1 MKYAFIQNHRQQFN
15 LKALCR
21 LLEVSRSSYYEWLQ
35 HQQRLPQRQQR
46 QTAFDQAVAQL
57 FANSKGCNGARRLQ
71 RQLRVSGYTCNR
83 KTVAASL
90 RRQGLV
96 AKAARKFKAT
106 THSKHSLPVFD
117 NLLNQ
122 DFSATTPNQK
132 WVGDITYLGTDE
144 GWLYLAVI
152 IDLFSR
158 QVIGWAMSERM
169 TTDLVCDALQM
180 AVFKRKRPKSVIVH
194 SDRGSQYC
202 SHAYRELLQ
211 QHQLRGSMSA
221 KGNCYDNAC
230 AESFFHSLKV
240 EAIHGERFATRENM
254 RQTVFEYIETRYNRN
269 RLHSTL
275 GYLSPVDFEAQALAS

>member
-1 MKYAFIQNHRQQFN
+1 MKYAFIQNHRQPFN

>member
-1 MKYAFIQNHRQQFN
+1 MKYAFIQNHSQQFN

-35 HQQRLPQRQQR
+35 QQQRIRQRQQR
-46 QTAFDQAVAQL
+46 QTAFDQEVAGL
-57 FANSKGCNGARRLQ
+57 FAKNKGCDGARRLQ
-71 RQLRVSGYTCNR
+71 RQLLAQGFTGNR

-90 RRQGLV
+90 HRQGLV

-106 THSKHSLPVFD
+106 TNSNHNLPMFD

-122 DFSATTPNQK
+122 DFTATAANQK

-169 TTDLVCDALQM
+169 TANLVCDALQM
-180 AVFKRKRPKSVIVH
+180 AVFKRKRPKGVIVH

-202 SHAYRELLQ
+202 SHAYRSLLQ

-240 EAIHGERFATRENM
+240 EAIHGERFTTRENM

>member
-46 QTAFDQAVAQL
+46 QTAFDQTVAQL

-275 GYLSPVDFEAQALAS
+275 GYLSPVDFEAQALAP